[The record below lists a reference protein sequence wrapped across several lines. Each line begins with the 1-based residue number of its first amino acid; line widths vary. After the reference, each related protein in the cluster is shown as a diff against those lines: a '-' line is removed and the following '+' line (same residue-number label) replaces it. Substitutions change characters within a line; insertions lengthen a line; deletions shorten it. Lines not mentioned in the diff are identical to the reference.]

1 MAGRLTLGQSRTSI
15 VGMIDLRSERLKRQL
30 SLTAVAEQTGID
42 ITHLSRVE
50 NGKRKLTPHQAMELA
65 NLYGLPFEKL
75 IFVNRQPA

>member
-1 MAGRLTLGQSRTSI
+1 
-15 VGMIDLRSERLKRQL
+15 MIDLRSERLKQGL
-30 SLTAVAEQTGID
+30 KLAQVAEATGID